1 MNQTDADK
9 KRGSLTVEAML
20 VLPLVFISWLTIINL
35 INIYYLQFCV
45 QQALNNTAQR
55 VAEYCYLLD
64 RTGKLDELS
73 EVMTM
78 DSSTAEKSSG
88 LKSNLNEMTGYAKGL
103 GSDFSDF
110 SFDKIEDIK
119 ANVSGFAN
127 SAKSAFNILSEIGI
141 DDLKEYFASE
151 LSNAGTGMLIGAFV
165 DAYIS
170 DLNVDVKD
178 ISEIDYS
185 KSQFL
190 YGGEQQFTIVATYTY
205 HNPLS
210 IRFFSDVEMA
220 QMVTMRPWIGA
231 SHSGL
236 TDLVK

>member
-1 MNQTDADK
+1 MKQVEADK
-9 KRGSLTVEAML
+9 RSGSLTVEAML
-20 VLPLVFISWLTIINL
+20 ILPLVFVSWLTIINL

-78 DSSTAEKSSG
+78 DSTTSKKSKG
-88 LKSNLNEMTGYAKGL
+88 LKTNLNEMTGYAKDL
-103 GSDFSDF
+103 GADFSDF
-110 SFDKIEDIK
+110 SLDKIEDIK
-119 ANVSGFAN
+119 TNVSGFAD
-127 SAKSAFNILSEIGI
+127 SAKSAFSTLSDI
-141 DDLKEYFASE
+141 DLNDLKEYFASE
-151 LSNAGTGMLIGAFV
+151 LSNAGTGMLMGAFV
-165 DAYIS
+165 DSYIS

-178 ISEIDYS
+178 ISKIDYS

-190 YGGEQQFTIVATYTY
+190 YGSEQQFTIVATYTY

-210 IRFFSDVEMA
+210 IRLFSDVEMA